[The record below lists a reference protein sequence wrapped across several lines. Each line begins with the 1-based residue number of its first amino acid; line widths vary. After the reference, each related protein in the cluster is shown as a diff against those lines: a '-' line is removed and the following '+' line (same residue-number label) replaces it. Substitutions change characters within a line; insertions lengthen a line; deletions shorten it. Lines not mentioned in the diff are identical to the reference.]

1 MERSKVKLTV
11 NFLLIVL
18 DLCLLGI
25 VAYQNH
31 SARVYEQVTRDQAL
45 LFLENHGIH
54 AAEETIPWE
63 TALEVPAKKLPEY
76 ILPETPLPAAGLGE
90 SYEVRTMRRPETLLA
105 DFARGADR
113 LNVRCTELTAVT
125 EGYAYVAQADRAVLT
140 PVWVLET
147 DGGTYYLDCYD
158 GTLRQSL

>member
-11 NFLLIVL
+11 IFLLIVL

-25 VAYQNH
+25 VAFQNH
-31 SARVYEQVTRDQAL
+31 SARVYEQYTRDQAL
-45 LFLENHGIH
+45 LFLENRGIC
-54 AAEETIPWE
+54 ASEETIPWE
-63 TALEVPAKKLPEY
+63 TELEVPAKKIPEH
-76 ILPETPLPAAGLGE
+76 ILPETPLPATGLGE

-105 DFARGADR
+105 DFARGVDR
-113 LNVRCTELTAVT
+113 ISGSCTELTAVT
-125 EGYAYVAQADRAVLT
+125 EGYAYVAQADRAILT

-158 GTLRQSL
+158 GTLRRSL